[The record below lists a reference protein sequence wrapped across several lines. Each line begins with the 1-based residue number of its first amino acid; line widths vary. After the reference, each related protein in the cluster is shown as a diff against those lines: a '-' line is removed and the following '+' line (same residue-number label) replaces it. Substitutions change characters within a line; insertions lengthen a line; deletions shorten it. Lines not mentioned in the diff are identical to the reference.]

1 MYLFL
6 ESGMRGG
13 VSMIAHRHAVANNG
27 KGADPSLPP
36 SFLIYID
43 ANNLYGWAM
52 SQPLPI
58 RNFRWLN
65 DNEVAKFTSQ
75 FVMSLDDK
83 SSKNPN
89 LSPSDNASDDE
100 RSDID
105 TGYVAE
111 VDLVYPEELH
121 DLHNSLPLAPERLLV
136 TKDML
141 SPYAESFSH
150 PAGKV
155 EKLVPN
161 LYNKTKYVTHYK
173 NLKFYIEHG
182 MILTKVHR
190 VLAFDQE
197 PWMKSYID
205 KNTESRKLAKD
216 DFEKDLYKL
225 LNNAVFGKTMENM
238 RARVDVKLV
247 TNEHRLKKLVARPT
261 YQFHEIINEE
271 LVMVNMGRKTLCLNK
286 PIYAGFSIL
295 EISKTLMFEFHY
307 DTVLKRY
314 GDRARLLFTDTDS
327 LCYHIQ
333 TDDIYNDMLGD
344 LDAYDTSNYPKG
356 HRLYSTINGK
366 VLGKFKDETASKPP
380 IEFIGLKSKMYSL
393 LVEHD
398 KPSKLTAKG
407 VKRSWVDAKLRHDN
421 FRYVLENRTET
432 YADFF
437 KFTSSR
443 QSLHTEL
450 IHKKCLDAFDDKR
463 YLLDDGIT
471 SLSYGHKDIPPSR
484 RRRLATPVAL

>member
-1 MYLFL
+1 
-6 ESGMRGG
+6 
-13 VSMIAHRHAVANNG
+13 
-27 KGADPSLPP
+27 
-36 SFLIYID
+36 
-43 ANNLYGWAM
+43 
-52 SQPLPI
+52 
-58 RNFRWLN
+58 
-65 DNEVAKFTSQ
+65 
-75 FVMSLDDK
+75 MSLDDK
-83 SSKNPN
+83 SSKNQD
-89 LSPSDNASDDE
+89 LSTSDSASDGE

-105 TGYVAE
+105 TGYVVE
-111 VDLVYPEELH
+111 VDLLYPEELH

-136 TKDML
+136 SKEML
-141 SPYAESFSH
+141 SPYAQSFDH

-161 LYNKTKYVTHYK
+161 LYNKTKYITHYK

-205 KNTESRKLAKD
+205 KNTQARKLASD

-238 RARVDVKLV
+238 RARVDVQLV
-247 TNEHRLKKLVARPT
+247 TNPHKLKKLVARPT

-271 LVMVNMGRKTLCLNK
+271 LVMVNMGRKVLFLNK

-295 EISKTLMFEFHY
+295 EISKTLMFNFHY
-307 DTVLKRY
+307 DTILKRY

-327 LCYHIQ
+327 LCYHVQ
-333 TDDIYNDMLGD
+333 THDIYDDMLGD
-344 LDAYDTSNYPKG
+344 LGAYDTSNYPQE
-356 HRLYSTINGK
+356 HRLYSKTNGK

-380 IEFIGLKSKMYSL
+380 VEFVGLKSKMYSL

-407 VKRSWVDAKLRHDN
+407 VKRSWVETKLRHDN
-421 FRYVLENRTET
+421 FRHVLQNRTET

-437 KFTSSR
+437 KFTSKR
-443 QSLHTEL
+443 QSLYTEL

-471 SLSYGHKDIPPSR
+471 SLSYGHKDIPSR
-484 RRRLATPVAL
+484 RSATPLAL